1 MVSTFYIIFVS
12 DRLHLGNLKQASLH
26 SICAIFAEDRLHH
39 PISIQRYGKSAV
51 WQNNLPKIQIIIT
64 ST

>member
-12 DRLHLGNLKQASLH
+12 DRLH
-26 SICAIFAEDRLHH
+26 R
-39 PISIQRYGKSAV
+39 PISVQRYGKSAV